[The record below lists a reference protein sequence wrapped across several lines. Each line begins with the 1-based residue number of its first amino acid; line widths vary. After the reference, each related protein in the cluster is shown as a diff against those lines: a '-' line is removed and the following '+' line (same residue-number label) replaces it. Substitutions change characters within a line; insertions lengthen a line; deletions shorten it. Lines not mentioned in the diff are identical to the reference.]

1 VLTILSAI
9 FKPNCAENAQDF
21 LFHTTKFIT
30 MKRLALLIAILTFI
44 VQTAVAQLE
53 LTPNGVYIIVAP
65 TSASPTPFVM
75 DMKYLA
81 LIGMP
86 PASYVPFTVVGL
98 PTATGGVIVLPPM
111 PMTPSSSKTATVNIP
126 PNTPA
131 GSTFTITVTATKDG
145 GLTTSTNFI
154 TVTTRAPTLAV
165 DIVAIN
171 AKSSQ
176 GKNTLTWATAS
187 EKDNNKFVIERSV
200 NGVDFT
206 AVGEVKA
213 AGTSQTVSN
222 YSFLDEN
229 VTGSVNYYR
238 IQSVDRAGR
247 MNASKVVAVASK
259 SALAAK
265 VVGSQLN
272 IVSDVEG
279 QATVNVFN
287 LSGQVV
293 ATQQTTLSVG
303 LNVLSLNVS
312 SLSSGIYF
320 IKINSDYTHFVKQ

>member
-1 VLTILSAI
+1 
-9 FKPNCAENAQDF
+9 
-21 LFHTTKFIT
+21 
-30 MKRLALLIAILTFI
+30 MKRLVSLIAILAFI
-44 VQTAVAQLE
+44 AQTAVAQLS

-75 DMKYLA
+75 DMRYLA
-81 LIGMP
+81 LTGIP

-98 PTATGGVIVLPPM
+98 PTATGGAIVLPPM

-145 GLTTSTNFI
+145 GITTSTNFI
-154 TVTTRAPTLAV
+154 NVTTRAPTLAV

-176 GKNTLTWATAS
+176 GKNALTWATAS
-187 EKDNNKFVIERSV
+187 EKDNNKFVIERSL
-200 NGVDFT
+200 NGLNF
-206 AVGEVKA
+206 APIGEVKG
-213 AGTSQTVSN
+213 AGTSQTVSS

-229 VTGSVNYYR
+229 VTGTVNYYR
-238 IQSVDRAGR
+238 VQSVDRAGT

-265 VVGSQLN
+265 IVGSQLN

>member
-1 VLTILSAI
+1 
-9 FKPNCAENAQDF
+9 
-21 LFHTTKFIT
+21 
-30 MKRLALLIAILTFI
+30 MKRLVLLIAILAFI
-44 VQTAVAQLE
+44 AQTAVAQLE
-53 LTPNGVYIIVAP
+53 LTPNGVFIIVAP

-98 PTATGGVIVLPPM
+98 PTATGGAIVLPPT

-145 GLTTSTNFI
+145 GITTSTNFI
-154 TVTTRAPTLAV
+154 TVTTKAPTVAV
-165 DIVAIN
+165 DIIAIN

-176 GKNTLTWATAS
+176 GKNALTWATAS
-187 EKDNNKFVIERSV
+187 EKDNSKFVVERSL
-200 NGVDFT
+200 NGLNF
-206 AVGEVKA
+206 AAIGEVKGV
-213 AGTSQTVSN
+213 GTSQAVSN

-238 IQSVDRAGR
+238 IQSVDRTGK
-247 MNASKVVAVASK
+247 MNASKIVAVASASK
-259 SALAAK
+259 GALAAK

-293 ATQQTTLSVG
+293 ATQQTTLSAG

-312 SLSSGIYF
+312 SLSSGVYL
-320 IKINSDYTHFVKQ
+320 IKINGDYTHFVKQ

>member
-1 VLTILSAI
+1 
-9 FKPNCAENAQDF
+9 
-21 LFHTTKFIT
+21 
-30 MKRLALLIAILTFI
+30 MKRFVLSIAMLAFIA
-44 VQTAVAQLE
+44 QTAVAQLE
-53 LTPNGVYIIVAP
+53 LTPNGVFIIVAP

-98 PTATGGVIVLPPM
+98 PTATGGAIVLPPM

-126 PNTPA
+126 ANTPA

-145 GLTTSTNFI
+145 GITTSTNFI
-154 TVTTRAPTLAV
+154 TVTTKAPTLAV

-176 GKNTLTWATAS
+176 GKNLITWSTAT
-187 EKDNNKFVIERSV
+187 EKDNSKFVIERSG
-200 NGVDFT
+200 NGIDFT
-206 AVGEVKA
+206 AVGDVKA
-213 AGTSQTVSN
+213 AGTSQMISH

-238 IQSVDRAGR
+238 IQSVDREGK
-247 MNASKVVAVASK
+247 MNASKVVAVASVSK
-259 SALAAK
+259 GALAAK

-272 IVSDVEG
+272 IFSDVDR

-293 ATQQTTLSVG
+293 LSQQTTLSAG
-303 LNVLSLNVS
+303 LNALAIDVS
-312 SLSSGIYF
+312 SLSPGLYL
-320 IKINSDYTHFVKQ
+320 IKINGDVTHFVKQ